1 MYQDEPKLSKAKEGN
16 LRTVS
21 NRLERT
27 SSWSKSCGGPSDAAE
42 CKAA

>member
-21 NRLERT
+21 NRIERT
-27 SSWSKSCGGPSDAAE
+27 SSWIESCGGSSDAAQS
-42 CKAA
+42 KAA